1 MSNIQAARVA
11 LTTRILDGDG
21 EASPALRRAAFD
33 NAALTEP
40 LGTLVRKVAEYAHGV
55 TDADV
60 AQVRASGLSED
71 QIFELVVCAAVGQ
84 ATRQY
89 EAALAALDAAEAE
102 E

>member
-1 MSNIQAARVA
+1 MSNIQTARAA
-11 LTTRILDGDG
+11 LIERILAGAG
-21 EASPALRRAAFD
+21 EASSAQRRAAFD
-33 NAALTEP
+33 NAGLAEP

-60 AQVRASGLSED
+60 AQARASGLSED